1 MQTQFE
7 SLGDVLR
14 HQAASQPDA
23 RAYVFLT
30 DAGGEESVL
39 TFSQL
44 DRMAGAIAADLAR
57 RSQPGD
63 RALLVFSPG
72 LDFIVAFFACL
83 YAGIIAVP
91 MMPARRH
98 RVRESSL
105 GIVDDST
112 PALCLTTRD
121 LLDDLKAT
129 LGDMPA
135 AQSIQWVMVD
145 GFEAAGED
153 LPADRPRPRR
163 DTIAFLQYT
172 SGSTSAPK
180 GVMVSHGNLLDNL
193 EMIRLAYRTGP
204 SSNFVSWVPLYHDMG
219 LILNVLHSLY
229 VGTLCALMAPVAF
242 TQRPMSWLKAIHHY
256 RAEFAGAPNFA
267 FDLCVDRLRPEQI
280 KDIDLSHWKIAF
292 NGAEPVRAETLER
305 FAATFAAYGF
315 RARALYPCYGMAEA
329 TLLIS
334 GGEPGAGFSLWP
346 VDRDAL
352 QQHRVVPAPSTAARR
367 QRLVGCG
374 KTLVGEQIAIVDPDA
389 HTRLGTGKVG
399 EIWVHGANVT
409 QGYWRQPEA
418 TERTFRA
425 RIADEGDA
433 CWLRTGD
440 LGCLDEASELY
451 ITGRIKD
458 IITVRGVNHYPQD
471 IERTAERSHLALR
484 RHCGAAFTVLRDGQE
499 HLVLVQEVDRASRHC
514 LDIDAIKTAMR
525 MAVATEHEL
534 TTHDVVLIRTG
545 TIPKTTSG
553 KIRRSLTRSLW
564 ENGELEAYGD
574 ADGSGDRPV
583 KQVPAAAM
591 RESGAAEPNP
601 LPAHGA

>member
-1 MQTQFE
+1 MQARCE

-14 HQAASQPDA
+14 HQAASRPDA

-44 DRMAGAIAADLAR
+44 DRQARTIAADLAR
-57 RSQPGD
+57 RAEPGE

-91 MMPARRH
+91 MMPPRRH
-98 RVRESSL
+98 RLRESSL

-112 PALCLTTRD
+112 PMVCLTTRD
-121 LLDDLKAT
+121 LIDGLKDT
-129 LGDMPA
+129 LSGVEA
-135 AQSIQWVMVD
+135 AQRIQWLAVD
-145 GFEAAGED
+145 AFEPAGED
-153 LPADRPRPRR
+153 LPADRPSPGR
-163 DTIAFLQYT
+163 DAIAFLQYT

-229 VGTLCALMAPVAF
+229 VGTLCVLIAPVAF
-242 TQRPMSWLKAIHHY
+242 TQRPMCWLKAIDHY

-267 FDLCVDRLRPEQI
+267 FDLCVDRLRPEQL
-280 KDIDLSHWKIAF
+280 KGVDLSCWKIAF

-315 RARALYPCYGMAEA
+315 HARALYPCYGMAEA

-334 GGEPGAGFSLWP
+334 GGEPGAGSCLWP

-352 QQHRVVPAPSTAARR
+352 HQHRVVPAPSTVARR
-367 QRLVGCG
+367 HQLVGCG
-374 KTLVGEQIAIVDPDA
+374 KELIGERIAIVDPEE
-389 HTRLGTGKVG
+389 HMRLGPGKVG
-399 EIWVHGANVT
+399 EIWVNGANVT
-409 QGYWRQPEA
+409 QGYWQQPEA

-425 RIADEGDA
+425 RIVGEEDL

-440 LGCLDEASELY
+440 LGCMDAAGELY

-458 IITVRGVNHYPQD
+458 IIIVRGVNHYPQD
-471 IERTAERSHLALR
+471 IERTVERSHLALR
-484 RHCGAAFTVLRDGQE
+484 RHCAAAFTILRDGQE
-499 HLVLVQEVDRASRHC
+499 HLVVVQEVDRASRHS
-514 LDIDAIKTAMR
+514 LDIDAIQTAIR
-525 MAVATEHEL
+525 MAVAAEHEL
-534 TTHDVVLIRTG
+534 TIHDVVLIRTG

-553 KIRRSLTRSLW
+553 KIRRSLTRELW
-564 ENGELEAYGD
+564 QNNELEAYGD
-574 ADGSGDRPV
+574 ADVAGHRLV
-583 KQVPAAAM
+583 KQMPAAAM
-591 RESGAAEPNP
+591 RDGAAGEPD
-601 LPAHGA
+601 PARVAGA